1 MGKTEMCA
9 WKKKRNETGQ
19 QRGMREKGK
28 DVIQKEKPRQ
38 IIIPFFFF
46 VFVGFGKNVRDE
58 NVVKKKTYRKEK
70 KRGSKRTRS
79 TGGTCLC
86 DHAFYLHKN

>member
-1 MGKTEMCA
+1 MCLEE
-9 WKKKRNETGQ
+9 KKKRDGAAK
-19 QRGMREKGK
+19 RDARERK

-38 IIIPFFFF
+38 IIISFFFF

-70 KRGSKRTRS
+70 KRGSLPRALRHLLVWI
-79 TGGTCLC
+79 CLSS
-86 DHAFYLHKN
+86 ALPVVAKV